1 MYHCVLN
8 KTLQTFNDCFAGGD
22 IMEAKDS
29 SEENSPKADD
39 GNATS
44 ESVHVGSDGTSVP
57 QAGTTQEEIVAN
69 QGDNEVNSPTP
80 GTEAAGGKA
89 SVSVEG
95 SPSTPSADVAQIN
108 GATSTEGTADNPNT
122 GGEVVTEN
130 VPDPSEVSAGN
141 GENAADP
148 SQEDTAKDVG

>member
-44 ESVHVGSDGTSVP
+44 ESVHVGSDVGTSLP
-57 QAGTTQEEIVAN
+57 QEEIVAN

-80 GTEAAGGKA
+80 GTEAADREA

-95 SPSTPSADVAQIN
+95 GPSTPSADGAQIN